1 MALTKE
7 QKQQVQAWL
16 QDKRVS
22 AQCPSC
28 GQTNFVIADDLVAI
42 PQFSEGGMSLGGKM
56 VPAVQVAC
64 ANCANV
70 RLFAAIPM
78 GLAK

>member
-7 QKQQVQAWL
+7 QKQQVQVWL

-42 PQFSEGGMSLGGKM
+42 PQFSEGNMSLGGKM
-56 VPAVQVAC
+56 APMVQVAC
-64 ANCANV
+64 TNCAQV
-70 RLFAAIPM
+70 RLSAAVPT